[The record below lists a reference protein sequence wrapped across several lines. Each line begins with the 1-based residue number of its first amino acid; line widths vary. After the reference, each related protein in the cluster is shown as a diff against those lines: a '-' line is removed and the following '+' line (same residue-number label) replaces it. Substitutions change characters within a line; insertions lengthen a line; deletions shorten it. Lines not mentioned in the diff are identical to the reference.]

1 VRGRGQ
7 RQGGSEEETAP
18 TPAPRPLPSSPGSGD
33 AKIPKDRKP
42 LRIQLYDKH
51 DAPAGEVS
59 LTAAISKE
67 GAGGGGLAPLTPAA
81 ATAGVRDTGRG
92 PDPMEAHRERGAVEG
107 GVERGGAARAGAGG
121 RGASPARG
129 DVVRGERM
137 VPATGGTTTTLG
149 GEPGR
154 GDVVRGERRRP
165 SPTPRE
171 HEGAGKPT
179 LGERVKDAA
188 RGAAERVGLA
198 SGEGGEDGG
207 ARGEGGVF
215 SSRGASSYTPPPGA
229 IEGPDGG
236 TVVERRLLETTEE
249 RVREVERVQAVRL
262 STPVVKRF
270 VVETRYIGETALE
283 GTETMGSIIERV
295 VREDASADLAAGKP
309 ELQFEGRARG
319 MRAGVERGR
328 GGAYEGGGR
337 GGEAFEGA
345 RGGEGAHGGEGAR
358 GGEPFAPTT
367 LGTGGKG
374 TTAASGGRT
383 GLSTAEA

>member
-1 VRGRGQ
+1 
-7 RQGGSEEETAP
+7 
-18 TPAPRPLPSSPGSGD
+18 
-33 AKIPKDRKP
+33 
-42 LRIQLYDKH
+42 
-51 DAPAGEVS
+51 
-59 LTAAISKE
+59 
-67 GAGGGGLAPLTPAA
+67 
-81 ATAGVRDTGRG
+81 
-92 PDPMEAHRERGAVEG
+92 M
-107 GVERGGAARAGAGG
+107 
-121 RGASPARG
+121 
-129 DVVRGERM
+129 
-137 VPATGGTTTTLG
+137 
-149 GEPGR
+149 
-154 GDVVRGERRRP
+154 
-165 SPTPRE
+165 
-171 HEGAGKPT
+171 
-179 LGERVKDAA
+179 
-188 RGAAERVGLA
+188 
-198 SGEGGEDGG
+198 
-207 ARGEGGVF
+207 
-215 SSRGASSYTPPPGA
+215 
-229 IEGPDGG
+229 
-236 TVVERRLLETTEE
+236 ERRLLETTEE

-319 MRAGVERGR
+319 MRAGVERGGAAYEGGSGR